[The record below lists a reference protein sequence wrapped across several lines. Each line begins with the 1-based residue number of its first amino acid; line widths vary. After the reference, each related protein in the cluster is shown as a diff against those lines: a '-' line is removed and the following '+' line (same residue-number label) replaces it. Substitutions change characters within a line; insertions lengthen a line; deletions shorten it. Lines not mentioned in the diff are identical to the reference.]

1 MLADEPKTSEE
12 YTSMN
17 SSNVDSISIT
27 TMRSNEKSILNFTS
41 EQPQLKFQKNVNST
55 LQLMEHNG
63 TYPQEL
69 QNSAEKIFKSKELY
83 IVLFLCLPIGL
94 WAMVHFCSKMCR

>member
-1 MLADEPKTSEE
+1 MLADEPETSEE
-12 YTSMN
+12 HTSMN
-17 SSNVDSISIT
+17 SPNVDSISTT
-27 TMRSNEKSILNFTS
+27 TMTSNEKSIVNLTFKQT
-41 EQPQLKFQKNVNST
+41 QLKFQTDVNST
-55 LQLMEHNG
+55 HQVKEHNG

-69 QNSAEKIFKSKELY
+69 KNSAEKIFNSKELY